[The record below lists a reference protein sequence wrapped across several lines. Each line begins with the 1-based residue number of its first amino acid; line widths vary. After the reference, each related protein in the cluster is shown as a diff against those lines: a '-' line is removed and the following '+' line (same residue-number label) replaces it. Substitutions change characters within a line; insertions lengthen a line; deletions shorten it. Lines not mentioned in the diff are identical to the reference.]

1 MEQWHYRIKDAFV
14 NLADFIESN
23 KSTIPYDKLTVE
35 FLNSVSLLKKA
46 DESDLKKAMRE
57 VVLGMS
63 SLANVQYPNIELMK
77 GLDSGESGFIIF
89 DPVTEKGQSG
99 PFMKSDWVFRFI
111 SKMTGTDGVVLP
123 ITAEIRV
130 RFVLNNMVERYT
142 KDPKMKKEFIDAWFY
157 STSCI
162 ADAFQYFI
170 NHYCLK
176 EVNATDRDLIKNKI
190 PKNCRDPKPLGNSIK
205 VENIFKL
212 ARNISKNDYTK
223 SMLGAFGVD
232 PSMIEHLIGA
242 TQENLSKFDIET
254 FRTQALE
261 AAQTGDINDLGS
273 TVKGIVATMS
283 HCMPSI
289 DDGDPDEQ
297 D

>member
-1 MEQWHYRIKDAFV
+1 
-14 NLADFIESN
+14 
-23 KSTIPYDKLTVE
+23 
-35 FLNSVSLLKKA
+35 
-46 DESDLKKAMRE
+46 
-57 VVLGMS
+57 
-63 SLANVQYPNIELMK
+63 
-77 GLDSGESGFIIF
+77 
-89 DPVTEKGQSG
+89 
-99 PFMKSDWVFRFI
+99 
-111 SKMTGTDGVVLP
+111 
-123 ITAEIRV
+123 
-130 RFVLNNMVERYT
+130 
-142 KDPKMKKEFIDAWFY
+142 
-157 STSCI
+157 
-162 ADAFQYFI
+162 
-170 NHYCLK
+170 LK
-176 EVNATDRDLIKNKI
+176 EVSPVDRDLIKNKI

-232 PSMIEHLIGA
+232 RSMIDHLIGA

-261 AAQTGDINDLGS
+261 AAQTGEISDLGS